1 MIHMFYLNKPEKKR
15 FIIAS
20 IYRSFIQWDLEIE
33 AKKKWVE
40 MYISV
45 SIKLKIT
52 QKTKSMKTNTFLIY
66 RKNVQNLHT

>member
-15 FIIAS
+15 VIIAS

>member
-15 FIIAS
+15 VIIAS

-45 SIKLKIT
+45 SIKSKIT